1 MDGAPAERSILSRQR
16 RSRKEAFRAMSP
28 MRTMTAAPAPSRPS
42 GRLGAGFA
50 LVLCAAASM
59 ARGHAAELMAARA
72 TIRADD
78 AKRHV
83 SALADDAFEGRE
95 GGSRGG
101 RAAGSY
107 IVDQLTRLGLE
118 PAGDGGG
125 FYQSFGGMRN
135 ILALI
140 RGSDPTVAG
149 ELVVVGAHYDHVGY
163 GNSAN
168 SFGPFGFVHNG
179 ADDNASGVAGLLEI
193 VEAIQHLPSRP
204 RRPILIAF
212 WDGEEKGL
220 LGSYHF
226 VRVKPAAVAGMT
238 IVFSVNL
245 DMIGRLRGE
254 RLEVYGSRTASSLRS
269 AVVAANNR
277 EGGQPLELA
286 FDWAIED
293 DSDHY
298 PFIAAG
304 IPTVMFHTG
313 LHDQY
318 HRPSD
323 DVHLVNFPGIEP
335 VARLT
340 LEFVTAV
347 ADEPGPP
354 RPFRAQARQ
363 ESDAT
368 RRALEA
374 ATPAANASA
383 STVARAGEPA
393 DPRRPRWG
401 IGTREDAGEP
411 TAPVVVRVAA
421 ESPAAR
427 AGLMLGDRIIAIDGR
442 TLANQA
448 DMVER
453 LATAGDRVPLDI
465 DRKGRIVRLEMSSA
479 SQ

>member
-1 MDGAPAERSILSRQR
+1 MDGDPAERSILGRQR
-16 RSRKEAFRAMSP
+16 RSRKEAFRAMSTTQTTP
-28 MRTMTAAPAPSRPS
+28 VTTAAS
-42 GRLGAGFA
+42 LGQCCRREVFAALLA
-50 LVLCAAASM
+50 LVSHPLAAS
-59 ARGHAAELMAARA
+59 AAELLAARA

-107 IVDQLTRLGLE
+107 IIDQLTRLGLE

-135 ILALI
+135 ILALV
-140 RGSDPTVAG
+140 RGSDPAVAG
-149 ELVVVGAHYDHVGY
+149 ELVVIGAHYDHVGY

-168 SFGPFGFVHNG
+168 SYGPFGFVHNG

-193 VEAIQHLPSRP
+193 AEAIQHLPAKP

-226 VRVKPAAVAGMT
+226 VRVRPAAVAGMKV
-238 IVFSVNL
+238 VFSVNL

-254 RLEVYGSRTASSLRS
+254 RLEVYGARTAMGLRS

-277 EGGQPLELA
+277 AGGEALELA

-335 VARLT
+335 VARLA

-347 ADEPGPP
+347 ADDPGPARLF
-354 RPFRAQARQ
+354 RPSARQ

-368 RRALEA
+368 RRTLEA
-374 ATPAANASA
+374 VATGVTTNG
-383 STVARAGEPA
+383 STTTQAGDTARS
-393 DPRRPRWG
+393 RPRWG
-401 IGTREDAGEP
+401 IGTREDAAEP
-411 TAPVVVRVAA
+411 TAPVVVRVTT

-427 AGLMLGDRIIAIDGR
+427 AGMMIGDRVIAVDGR
-442 TLANQA
+442 PLANQA

-453 LATAGDRVPLDI
+453 LARSADRVLLDI
-465 DRKGRIVRLEMSSA
+465 DRKGRIVRLEMTSA

>member
-1 MDGAPAERSILSRQR
+1 
-16 RSRKEAFRAMSP
+16 MSTTQTTP
-28 MRTMTAAPAPSRPS
+28 VTTAAS
-42 GRLGAGFA
+42 LGQCCRREVFAALLA
-50 LVLCAAASM
+50 LVSHPLAAS
-59 ARGHAAELMAARA
+59 AAELMAARA
-72 TIRADD
+72 TIRAADS
-78 AKRHV
+78 KRHV
-83 SALADDAFEGRE
+83 AALADDSFEGRE

-125 FYQSFGGMRN
+125 YYQAFGGMRN
-135 ILALI
+135 ILALV

-149 ELVVVGAHYDHVGY
+149 ELVVIGAHYDHVGY
-163 GNSAN
+163 GNAAN
-168 SFGPFGFVHNG
+168 SYGPFGFVHNG

-193 VEAIQHLPSRP
+193 VEAIQHLPSKP

-226 VRVKPAAVAGMT
+226 VRVKPAAVAGMKV
-238 IVFSVNL
+238 VFSVNL

-254 RLEVYGSRTASSLRS
+254 RLEVYGARTASGLRS

-277 EGGQPLELA
+277 GGDRPLELA

-335 VARLT
+335 VARLA
-340 LEFVTAV
+340 LEFVMAV
-347 ADEPGPP
+347 ADEPGPA
-354 RPFRAQARQ
+354 RQFRAQARQ

-374 ATPAANASA
+374 ATTGTMIAGTMTNASPA
-383 STVARAGEPA
+383 SQAGQSA
-393 DPRRPRWG
+393 GMSRPRWG

-411 TAPVVVRVAA
+411 TAPVVVRVTA

-427 AGLMLGDRIIAIDGR
+427 AGMMLGDRIIAIDGQP
-442 TLANQA
+442 LANQA
-448 DMVER
+448 DMVAR
-453 LATAGDRVPLDI
+453 LASAGDRVLLDV
-465 DRKGRIVRLEMSSA
+465 DRKGRVVRLEMTSA

>member
-1 MDGAPAERSILSRQR
+1 MDGAPAEQSILGRQR
-16 RSRKEAFRAMSP
+16 RSRKEAFRVMSTT
-28 MRTMTAAPAPSRPS
+28 RTTSAATAGRRPS
-42 GRLGAGFA
+42 DAVRTIRALLLA
-50 LVLCAAASM
+50 LVASPVG
-59 ARGHAAELMAARA
+59 ARAAELLTARA

-107 IVDQLTRLGLE
+107 IVDQLSRLGLE

-135 ILALI
+135 ILALV
-140 RGSDPTVAG
+140 RGGDPTVAD

-163 GNSAN
+163 GNAAN
-168 SFGPFGFVHNG
+168 SYGPFGFVHNG

-193 VEAIQHLPSRP
+193 AEAMQHLPAKP

-226 VRVKPAAVAGMT
+226 VRVKPASVAGMK

-254 RLEVYGSRTASSLRS
+254 RLEVYGARTAAGLRS

-277 EGGQPLELA
+277 PGGQPLELA

-335 VARLT
+335 VARLA

-347 ADEPGPP
+347 ADDPGPA
-354 RPFRAQARQ
+354 RPFRDRARQ

-374 ATPAANASA
+374 VATGGPMHTAPPTQSGAP
-383 STVARAGEPA
+383 VGQ
-393 DPRRPRWG
+393 RPRWG
-401 IGTREDAGEP
+401 IGTREDSCEP

-421 ESPAAR
+421 ASPAAT
-427 AGLMLGDRIIAIDGR
+427 AGLVPGDRIIAVDGR
-442 TLANQA
+442 PVAHQA
-448 DMVER
+448 DMVEG
-453 LATAGDRVPLDI
+453 LARAPDRVAIDV
-465 DRKGRIVRLEMSSA
+465 DRKGRVKRLELICTA
-479 SQ
+479 P